1 MEANTLAVVTR
12 SELRKTVNKNLRKN
26 GNIPAVV
33 YGHGQPKHI
42 AVSER
47 EFEKKFHRVSENT
60 IITLIEE
67 NKELCDVLIK
77 DYQEDLM
84 TQRIKHIDFYE
95 VEKGKKLK
103 TNVPVVVKGNSVG
116 VKAGGLM
123 EQLMHDIEVECIPSD
138 IPEKIVVNIDNLD
151 IGQSIHIKDLAKIDG
166 VKFMGQEDSVVVHV
180 IHAKVVVAEE
190 PVAEEAAAA
199 TEESKT
205 EGE

>member
-1 MEANTLAVVTR
+1 
-12 SELRKTVNKNLRKN
+12 
-26 GNIPAVV
+26 
-33 YGHGQPKHI
+33 
-42 AVSER
+42 
-47 EFEKKFHRVSENT
+47 
-60 IITLIEE
+60 
-67 NKELCDVLIK
+67 
-77 DYQEDLM
+77 
-84 TQRIKHIDFYE
+84 
-95 VEKGKKLK
+95 
-103 TNVPVVVKGNSVG
+103 
-116 VKAGGLM
+116 M

-190 PVAEEAAAA
+190 PVAEEAAVA